1 VVSGALAV
9 TYFGWLRDSSL
20 VAVRDVKVDG
30 VSSTDRERVVAALT
44 DAAHGMT
51 TLHVQTD
58 HLQDAVRGFPT
69 VASVTVDPSFPHGMT
84 IHVRERR
91 PALIARAGDRKVPV
105 AADGSLLP
113 GLRVDGNDLP
123 ELGVG
128 ELPASGRL
136 GGDPLQEALAMGAAP
151 GPLRPLIATGSVS
164 RDYGVVLTMRSGIEL
179 RFGTGG
185 RADEKWV
192 AIAAILADRKL
203 TSLSY
208 VDVRVPERPA
218 VGGTSAPTAPA
229 TTP

>member
-9 TYFGWLRDSSL
+9 TYFGWFRDSSL
-20 VAVRDVKVDG
+20 VAVREVKVEG
-30 VSSTDRERVVAALT
+30 VNSADRERVVAALT
-44 DAAHGMT
+44 DAARGMT

-84 IHVRERR
+84 IHVIERR
-91 PALIARAGDRKVPV
+91 PALIARAGDRHVPV
-105 AADGSLLP
+105 AADGLLLP
-113 GLRVDGNDLP
+113 GLPVDRNDLP
-123 ELGVG
+123 ELALG

-136 GGDPLQEALAMGAAP
+136 SGDPLQEALAMGAAP
-151 GPLRPLIATGSVS
+151 APLRPLIAAGTVS
-164 RDYGVVLTMRSGIEL
+164 RDYGVVLTVRGGIEL

-192 AIAAILADRKL
+192 AIAAILADRQL
-203 TSLSY
+203 TGLSY

-218 VGGTSAPTAPA
+218 VGGTSAPT
-229 TTP
+229 TP